1 MALSN
6 IFCILLWSCHIGLG
20 KWNVNT
26 SDKYYLQDWPM
37 ETPRVGLFMF
47 FFIPLAYVDKL
58 GTFKTL
64 CRNWQSH
71 EMEEFGV
78 PQRPIGKEK

>member
-1 MALSN
+1 
-6 IFCILLWSCHIGLG
+6 
-20 KWNVNT
+20 
-26 SDKYYLQDWPM
+26 M